1 MDNKE
6 DVQNSKHNKSQARD
20 IFVYLLGKN
29 KNTVH
34 KEAFPF
40 FVFLLIIRPM
50 FNEGMMRSFLILFST
65 YNTFDGDLLTTL
77 PS

>member
-6 DVQNSKHNKSQARD
+6 DVQNSKHNKSQAGD

-50 FNEGMMRSFLILFST
+50 FNEGMMYVIISHSLQYVQFL
-65 YNTFDGDLLTTL
+65 
-77 PS
+77 

>member
-6 DVQNSKHNKSQARD
+6 DVQNSKHNKSQAGD

-50 FNEGMMRSFLILFST
+50 FNEGMM
-65 YNTFDGDLLTTL
+65 
-77 PS
+77 